1 MEGPTALAQFRSCPP
16 VAISVSAVHS
26 HALLSTMPTMLMPSC
41 RRVSYRPDLLT
52 VCRTPRN

>member
-1 MEGPTALAQFRSCPP
+1 MPP
-16 VAISVSAVHS
+16 
-26 HALLSTMPTMLMPSC
+26 MPMPSY